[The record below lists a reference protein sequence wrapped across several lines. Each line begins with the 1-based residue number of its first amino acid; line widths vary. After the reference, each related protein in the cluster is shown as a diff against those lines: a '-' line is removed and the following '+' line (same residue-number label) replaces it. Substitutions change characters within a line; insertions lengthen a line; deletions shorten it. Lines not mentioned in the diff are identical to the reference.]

1 MPRSLLVLALLLASC
16 GDRALLRD
24 DSGRYRVVAELADA
38 EALPA
43 AVARAGDPTAVVV
56 LGGSVPARANAR
68 LLLASADDAAPLP
81 DGVDVLVVAETGAA
95 IAVDCAV
102 VASGG
107 QRLPERLSVGA
118 RTLTAASAAAG
129 GVRRP
134 APGDLAAAMLRRDH
148 GELFA
153 PGGSPGGRRR
163 IAFVRAADGPWH
175 ERVANEVAAAA
186 AALGGFEFDARIAT
200 GEAWPDLVATC
211 AAAGAGAVLVSA
223 DDWSQLPAVMTRA
236 QAHQAAVIAIDRTDS
251 AVGATCVVGPD
262 QVAIGMALGEALRET
277 MPTGAAIVLLT
288 GGRWPATAAVRRSGF
303 ARALGLRAP

>member
-1 MPRSLLVLALLLASC
+1 MPRLLIVSAMLLASC

-38 EALPA
+38 ETLPV
-43 AVARAGDPTAVVV
+43 AVARAGNPMAVVV
-56 LGGSVPARANAR
+56 LDGSVPVRTGAQR
-68 LLLASADDAAPLP
+68 LLASAENAAPLP
-81 DGVDVLVVAETGAA
+81 DGVDVLVVAETGAS

-102 VASGG
+102 VASAGR
-107 QRLPERLSVGA
+107 QVPERLSVGV
-118 RTLTAASAAAG
+118 RTLTAANAAAG
-129 GVRRP
+129 GMRRP

-153 PGGSPGGRRR
+153 PGGPPDGRRR

-186 AALGGFEFDARIAT
+186 AALAGFEFDARTAA
-200 GEAWPDLVATC
+200 GGAWPDLVAACT
-211 AAAGAGAVLVSA
+211 AAGAGAVIVSA
-223 DDWSQLPAVMTRA
+223 DDWAGLTVATARA
-236 QAHQAAVIAIDRTDS
+236 EAHQAAVIAIDRDGG
-251 AVGATCVVGPD
+251 AVGATCAVGPD
-262 QVAIGMALGEALRET
+262 QAAIGMALGEALRDT

-288 GGRWPATAAVRRSGF
+288 DGRWPAIAAARRSGF